1 MWIFGIILSMVVM
14 TGVASPATLPAPPEL
29 RMTPPAADLPAE
41 LTAFFGTWEG
51 TWDGVLPSRLVVEE
65 IDATSAR
72 VVYAWADD
80 PQERFKG
87 GWSRMRAKVLPEGT
101 LKWGADVKFTFKMA
115 KDRRSI
121 QGEREQA
128 EHVSLVT
135 MQKNERE

>member
-72 VVYAWADD
+72 VV
-80 PQERFKG
+80 
-87 GWSRMRAKVLPEGT
+87 
-101 LKWGADVKFTFKMA
+101 
-115 KDRRSI
+115 
-121 QGEREQA
+121 
-128 EHVSLVT
+128 
-135 MQKNERE
+135 